1 MENIIRQEAMKARP
15 FIEAA
20 LEYCGGTHTFGD
32 VVNALVN
39 GDMQLWATDK
49 AAVVTELQVFPQFM
63 ACNFFLAG
71 GDMNELAHF
80 QRVIGEWAKS
90 QGCER
95 LTITGRRGWERTFLK
110 DEGYVTKWT
119 TFSKELL

>member
-49 AAVVTELQVFPQFM
+49 AAVVTELQVYPQFK
-63 ACNFFLAG
+63 ACHFFLAG
-71 GDMNELAHF
+71 GDMTQLAHF
-80 QRVIGEWAKS
+80 QRVISEWAKA

-95 LTITGRRGWERTFLK
+95 MTLTGRRGWEKTFLK
-110 DEGYVTKWT
+110 GEGYAPIFT
-119 TFSKELL
+119 TFSKEL